1 MSNYGKKSSFIKFTF
16 LLACIFFTAQ
26 AIFVSA
32 QTTENI
38 DGLRQQADS
47 LLQQKKYIE
56 ALPVLEKLAKAEPDN
71 ANTHFYLGFSLLSKA
86 FDTKDAA
93 ARQQLRVRA
102 RNAFVKARELGKDEP
117 LVQGL
122 IDSIPP
128 DGKEG
133 RGFSDNAEA
142 NELMKQG
149 EVAFSSGKMDEALSN
164 YQKALQLDPKIYEA
178 ALFAGDVYK
187 EKGDYEK
194 AETWYQKAITI
205 DPKRE
210 TAYRYS
216 ATPLMMQ
223 KKYDQ
228 ARDRY
233 VEAFIS
239 EPYSQLALSGLVQ
252 WGQVTGTRLAHP
264 RFDIPEFKVGK
275 DGKAES
281 NITLGSSLEDDGS
294 IAWIGYSATRSEW
307 LEKKF
312 AKTFPNEK
320 TYRHT
325 LQEEAEALRSVITT
339 AKELKSKK
347 LNPQLAALMKLN
359 EEGLLEAYILMA
371 IPDQGIA
378 QDHAAYLAKNRDKL
392 RQYMVKYVIGGK

>member
-1 MSNYGKKSSFIKFTF
+1 MLNYGKKLSFIKFTF
-16 LLACIFFTAQ
+16 LLACVFFTTQ

-38 DGLRQQADS
+38 DELRQQAAS
-47 LLQQKKYIE
+47 LFQQKKYIE
-56 ALPVLEKLAKAEPDN
+56 ALPLLERLVKSEPNN
-71 ANTHFYLGFSLLSKA
+71 ADTHFYLGFSLLSKA

-102 RNAFVKARELGKDEP
+102 RNAFVKAQELGKDEP

-122 IDSIPP
+122 IDSLPP

-133 RGFSDNAEA
+133 RGFSENAEA
-142 NELMKQG
+142 DELMKRG
-149 EVAFSSGKMDEALSN
+149 EVAFSNGKMDEALSI
-164 YQKALQLDPKIYEA
+164 YQKALQLDPKLYEA
-178 ALFAGDVYK
+178 ALFSGDVYK

-194 AETWYQKAITI
+194 AEIWYQKAIAI
-205 DPKRE
+205 NPKRE

-216 ATPLMMQ
+216 ATPLMAQ
-223 KKYDQ
+223 KKYDK

-233 VEAFIS
+233 IEAFIS
-239 EPYSQLALSGLVQ
+239 EPYNRLALSGLVQ
-252 WGQVTGTRLAHP
+252 WGQATGTKLAHP
-264 RFDIPEFKVGK
+264 SFDIPEFKVGK

-281 NITLGSSLEDDGS
+281 KITLGSLDDDGS
-294 IAWIGYSATRSEW
+294 MAWIGYSATRSEW

-325 LQEEAEALRSVITT
+325 LQEEAEALRSVIEV
-339 AKELKSKK
+339 AKELKGKK
-347 LNPQLAALMKLN
+347 LNPQLATLVKLN
-359 EEGLLEAYILMA
+359 EEGLLEAYILLA

-378 QDHAAYLAKNRDKL
+378 QDHATYLATNRDKL
-392 RQYMVKYVIGGK
+392 RQYIVKYVIGGK